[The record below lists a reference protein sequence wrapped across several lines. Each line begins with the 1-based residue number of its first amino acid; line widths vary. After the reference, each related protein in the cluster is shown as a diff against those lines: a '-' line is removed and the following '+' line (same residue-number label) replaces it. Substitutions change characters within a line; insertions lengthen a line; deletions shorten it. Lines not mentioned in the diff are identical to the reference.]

1 MRRDFLGFGFE
12 EEFTLNYFIS
22 YTSRQVGNEWEE
34 GMSGWGFR
42 FDIGN
47 ICYFPGVCARTLVDL
62 QYADNDVLAP
72 CDAFSDLY
80 DMLPAGKVVSIRGT
94 VVRPQVLGLFRLPGE
109 ASLRLVFSTKQFAYV
124 SQTKCTATLFGV
136 EVETNFATG
145 FLPQPFFR
153 TNYRVR

>member
-1 MRRDFLGFGFE
+1 
-12 EEFTLNYFIS
+12 
-22 YTSRQVGNEWEE
+22 
-34 GMSGWGFR
+34 MSGWGFR